1 MKNAPDRKAAES
13 AQTQRDFT
21 TAAAN
26 RRTELE
32 QAVADIGAA
41 VATLARLA
49 ECHAARKG
57 GGRNDGPQ
65 KASPGSAATLR
76 GSGKLSR
83 SAQRFYQASPARISL
98 RRHRIYAAG
107 RRSAQL
113 YGLDECPAREHQT
126 DQPRQ
131 RSDHQ
136 VWLGVDQQDS
146 GDAHPQQ
153 RQAPARHVL
162 SCEQ

>member
-57 GGRNDGPQ
+57 G
-65 KASPGSAATLR
+65 
-76 GSGKLSR
+76 
-83 SAQRFYQASPARISL
+83 AQ
-98 RRHRIYAAG
+98 
-107 RRSAQL
+107 
-113 YGLDECPAREHQT
+113 
-126 DQPRQ
+126 
-131 RSDHQ
+131 
-136 VWLGVDQQDS
+136 
-146 GDAHPQQ
+146 
-153 RQAPARHVL
+153 
-162 SCEQ
+162 